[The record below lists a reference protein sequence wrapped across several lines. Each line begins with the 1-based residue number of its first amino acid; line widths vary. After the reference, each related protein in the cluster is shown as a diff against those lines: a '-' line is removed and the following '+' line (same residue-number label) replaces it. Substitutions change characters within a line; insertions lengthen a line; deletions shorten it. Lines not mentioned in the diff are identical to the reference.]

1 MQDDEE
7 RIESIQVHV
16 EGVAPLH
23 IVISALAFHQV
34 LVGDEPEGQSENVLR
49 SVLVL
54 SVPSLLLQHVTDILE
69 TAVNGTASSGGA
81 GMVL

>member
-1 MQDDEE
+1 MVDEEELDEMQDDEE

-34 LVGDEPEGQSENVLR
+34 LVGDEP
-49 SVLVL
+49 
-54 SVPSLLLQHVTDILE
+54 H
-69 TAVNGTASSGGA
+69 
-81 GMVL
+81 